1 MKTNYF
7 KHFCVVACVSLIFF
21 TINQDGIYSCDLCSL
36 GGFGGTTGAVN
47 PISAESPK
55 KNKYTLGYILEY
67 QDWEAVNISKAHELH
82 EEGRDAHARKND
94 VSNSIFFGYG
104 ITDTLSISLQVP
116 YVERRS
122 REVHEEE
129 FLGDGQNSTGL
140 GDSILLGK
148 YKFYDKQFGLA
159 GIFGLKLSTGNTN
172 ERNIAGERFEP
183 ELQPGTGSLDYIA
196 GISANKKIN
205 HLIILDG
212 TVLYHL
218 KTKGDQDYK
227 FGDIIRTT
235 AGATFHVIDRD
246 KKPTL
251 NLLSEVI
258 TQFANKDEQD
268 GKTIRDSGGTTI
280 FFAPGISSHVTE
292 QLKTTLSVP
301 VPVFQS
307 LGGEH
312 QELDFNVLFSMSYSF

>member
-1 MKTNYF
+1 M
-7 KHFCVVACVSLIFF
+7 
-21 TINQDGIYSCDLCSL
+21 
-36 GGFGGTTGAVN
+36 
-47 PISAESPK
+47 
-55 KNKYTLGYILEY
+55 
-67 QDWEAVNISKAHELH
+67 
-82 EEGRDAHARKND
+82 
-94 VSNSIFFGYG
+94 
-104 ITDTLSISLQVP
+104 
-116 YVERRS
+116 
-122 REVHEEE
+122 HEEE
-129 FLGDGQNSTGL
+129 FLGEKQKSTGL

-159 GIFGLKLSTGNTN
+159 GIFGLKLPTGNTN
-172 ERNIAGERFEP
+172 ERNMAGERFEP
-183 ELQPGTGSLDYIA
+183 ELQPGTGSLDYMA

-205 HLIILDG
+205 HFMILDG

-218 KTKGDQDYK
+218 KTKGDQDYE

-268 GKTIRDSGGTTI
+268 GKIIRDSGGTTI
-280 FFAPGISSHVTE
+280 FFAPGISSRVTE

-301 VPVFQS
+301 VPVYQA

-312 QELDFNVLFSMSYSF
+312 QELDFNVLFSMSCSF

>member
-1 MKTNYF
+1 MKSNYF
-7 KHFCVVACVSLIFF
+7 IHFCVVACISLTFF
-21 TINQDGIYSCDLCSL
+21 TINQDGIYACDLCSL

-67 QDWEAVNISKAHELH
+67 QDWEAVSITKAHELH

-129 FLGDGQNSTGL
+129 FLGEKQNSTGL

-159 GIFGLKLSTGNTN
+159 GIFGLKLPTGNTN
-172 ERNIAGERFEP
+172 ERNKSGERFEP
-183 ELQPGTGSLDYIA
+183 ELQPGTGSLDYMV

-212 TVLYHL
+212 TALYHL
-218 KTKGDQDYK
+218 KSEGSQDYE
-227 FGDIIRTT
+227 FGDIIRVT
-235 AGATFHVIDRD
+235 AGATIHVIDRN

-301 VPVFQS
+301 VPIFQA

>member
-1 MKTNYF
+1 MSTGNKIFACIQTGVILFLIISSSRIYSGLWKNLVKTDYF
-7 KHFCVVACVSLIFF
+7 KYVCVVACVSLIIF
-21 TINQDGIYSCDLCSL
+21 TMNQDGVYSCDLCSL

-55 KNKYTLGYILEY
+55 RNKYTLGYILEY

-94 VSNSIFFGYG
+94 ISNSIFFGYG

-129 FLGDGQNSTGL
+129 FLGEKQNSTGL

-159 GIFGLKLSTGNTN
+159 GIFGLKLPTGNTN
-172 ERNIAGERFEP
+172 ERNMAGERFEP
-183 ELQPGTGSLDYIA
+183 ELQPGTGSLDYMA

-205 HLIILDG
+205 HLII
-212 TVLYHL
+212 
-218 KTKGDQDYK
+218 
-227 FGDIIRTT
+227 
-235 AGATFHVIDRD
+235 
-246 KKPTL
+246 
-251 NLLSEVI
+251 
-258 TQFANKDEQD
+258 
-268 GKTIRDSGGTTI
+268 
-280 FFAPGISSHVTE
+280 
-292 QLKTTLSVP
+292 
-301 VPVFQS
+301 
-307 LGGEH
+307 
-312 QELDFNVLFSMSYSF
+312 

>member
-1 MKTNYF
+1 MKSNYF
-7 KHFCVVACVSLIFF
+7 IHFCVVACISLISF
-21 TINQDGIYSCDLCSL
+21 TINQDEIYSCDLCSL

-47 PISAESPK
+47 PIAAESPK

-94 VSNSIFFGYG
+94 ISNSIFFGYG

-129 FLGDGQNSTGL
+129 FLGEKQNSTGL

-148 YKFYDKQFGLA
+148 YKFYDKRFGLA
-159 GIFGLKLSTGNTN
+159 GIFGLKFPTGNTN
-172 ERNIAGERFEP
+172 ERNMADERFEP
-183 ELQPGTGSLDYIA
+183 ELQPGTGSLDYMA

-212 TVLYHL
+212 TALYHL
-218 KTKGDQDYK
+218 KSEGSQDYE
-227 FGDIIRTT
+227 FGDIIRVT
-235 AGATFHVIDRD
+235 AGATIHVIDRN

-301 VPVFQS
+301 VPIFQA

>member
-1 MKTNYF
+1 MKSNYF
-7 KHFCVVACVSLIFF
+7 IHFCVVACISLISFA
-21 TINQDGIYSCDLCSL
+21 INQDEIYSCDLCSL

-159 GIFGLKLSTGNTN
+159 GIFGLKLPTGNTN
-172 ERNIAGERFEP
+172 ERNKAGERFEP
-183 ELQPGTGSLDYIA
+183 ELQTGTGSLDYMA
-196 GISANKKIN
+196 GITANKKIN

-268 GKTIRDSGGTTI
+268 SKTIRDSGGTTI

-301 VPVFQS
+301 VPVFQA